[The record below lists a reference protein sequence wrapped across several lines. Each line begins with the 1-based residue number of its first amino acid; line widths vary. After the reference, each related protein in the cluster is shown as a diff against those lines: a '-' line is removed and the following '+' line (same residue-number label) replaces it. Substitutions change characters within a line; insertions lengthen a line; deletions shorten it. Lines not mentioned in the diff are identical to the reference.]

1 MQTNQN
7 MFLKQ
12 IDEAGVK
19 NKPVKMNKFYDN
31 SLAMKRSPE

>member
-19 NKPVKMNKFYDN
+19 NKPVLNEYI
-31 SLAMKRSPE
+31 LW